1 MENLPVTPRENWIRM
16 LRHQKTYWMP
26 MFGDFDEIIRGMIV
40 DVIEDPSYDPEQAAI
55 DLAERTDE
63 AIELYNMSKQ

>member
-26 MFGDFDEIIRGMIV
+26 MFGDTQMILPNIIP
-40 DVIEDPSYDPEQAAI
+40 DVVARAI
-55 DLAERTDE
+55 IA
-63 AIELYNMSKQ
+63 